1 VEKLLG
7 MSVDDRFNMNRQRAI
22 AAQKANHCTKRSAT
36 SRSKEVI
43 LPLLDSIQIFFF
55 YHSFMAKVQVLR
67 TPTASVE

>member
-1 VEKLLG
+1 MEKLLG
-7 MSVDDRFNMNRQRAI
+7 MSVDDRFNMNRQHAI

-55 YHSFMAKVQVLR
+55 TTLLWLKSRSSAL
-67 TPTASVE
+67 PLLL

>member
-1 VEKLLG
+1 MEKLLG

-55 YHSFMAKVQVLR
+55 TTLLWLKSRSSAL
-67 TPTASVE
+67 PLLL